1 MRLPEEEAAT
11 IHLPDPAL
19 DGTAIRVKLAEAL
32 ASRSYLPNVAQ
43 IGPEKLRPGQTA
55 VAPSTTETLNR
66 LMIDLLAQEPLHEK
80 PFTSAVPVLGPV
92 IVAFRTAW
100 NWLSTRWYVLP
111 IMQQQ
116 ARLNQQMLLVLNELA
131 QRQELDAQ
139 RIAELEARLHHEEK

>member
-1 MRLPEEEAAT
+1 MQTPEKEAAT
-11 IHLPDPAL
+11 IHIPNPAL
-19 DGTAIRVKLAEAL
+19 DEAAVRARLAEAL
-32 ASRSYLPNVAQ
+32 ASRSYLPDVAQ
-43 IGPEKLRPGQTA
+43 IGPEKLRPGRTA
-55 VAPSTTETLNR
+55 VAQSTTETLNR
-66 LMIDLLAQEPLHEK
+66 LMINLLAQEPLHEK
-80 PFTSAVPVLGPV
+80 PFTSAVPVFGPA

-139 RIAELEARLHHEEK
+139 RIAELEARLPREEQ